1 MITLTEQMIRDFG
14 LTGAMAGEIAT
25 PEDMAIMG
33 MGKVSPITSTTPDIR
48 PKIRPDL
55 STSSTVPNVPEPV
68 TPKAAPAP
76 AAFTDPYSNLSDLQ
90 RRMLRFAAIKDAG
103 MALQGKEGNAVASV
117 MGDITARADMA
128 RKAAAATAAT
138 EAQRQQQAAF
148 LGMLGMGGSSTGAG
162 DLDAKRQAI
171 IMGMVTGTIE
181 PQIGDAMLKEID
193 RQSEVAKEK
202 EGEIKVKEAKI
213 SQTKDV
219 LATAKD
225 ALLAAT
231 GLGEEEFDALAM
243 EEGATVDAKGFYGN
257 RLFLPETLETND
269 FKNFKAN
276 ASKLTSIMTLQNL
289 SDVIAAGARL
299 GILSDSDIRLLGN
312 MTGVIDPDTMPQ
324 QTADNIFGLYQ
335 KLTKTL
341 QVLES
346 GNSSTYLDEKLKQY
360 DILK

>member
-1 MITLTEQMIRDFG
+1 MIVLTEQMIRDFG

-25 PEDMAIMG
+25 PEDIAIMN
-33 MGKVSPITSTTPDIR
+33 MNAAPQPTNPTSASLR
-48 PKIRPDL
+48 PKIRPEAA
-55 STSSTVPNVPEPV
+55 TGGQTVPTPPPV
-68 TPKAAPAP
+68 TGTAPTAP
-76 AAFTDPYSNLSDLQ
+76 TPPDPSSMYNDDM
-90 RRMLRFAAIKDAG
+90 RRILRFAAIKDAG
-103 MALQGKEGNAVASV
+103 MALQGKEGNAVATI
-117 MGDITARADMA
+117 MGDFTKRADMA

-138 EAQRQQQAAF
+138 EAARKQQAAF

-193 RQSEVAKEK
+193 RQGEVAKEK
-202 EGEIKVKEAKI
+202 EGKIKVKEGKI

-219 LATAKD
+219 LATAKK

-243 EEGATVDAKGFYGN
+243 QEGATVDAKGFYGN
-257 RLFLPETLETND
+257 RLFLPETLETNA

-346 GNSSTYLDEKLKQY
+346 GNANTFLDEKLKQY
-360 DILK
+360 GL

>member
-25 PEDMAIMG
+25 PEDIAIMNAAQPTDP
-33 MGKVSPITSTTPDIR
+33 MSASLRPRIR
-48 PKIRPDL
+48 PEAA
-55 STSSTVPNVPEPV
+55 SGGQAVPTPPPV
-68 TPKAAPAP
+68 TGTKATAPTS
-76 AAFTDPYSNLSDLQ
+76 AASDPSSIYNEDM
-90 RRMLRFAAIKDAG
+90 RRILRFAAIKDAG
-103 MALQGKEGNAVASV
+103 MALQGKEGNAVATL
-117 MGDITARADMA
+117 MGDFTKRADMA

-138 EAQRQQQAAF
+138 DASRKQQAAF
-148 LGMLGMGGSSTGAG
+148 LSMLGMGGSSTGAG
-162 DLDAKRQAI
+162 DLDAKRNAI

-193 RQSEVAKEK
+193 RQGEVAKEE
-202 EGEIKVKEAKI
+202 EGKIKVTEGKI
-213 SQTKDV
+213 SQTKDI
-219 LATAKD
+219 LSTAKKS
-225 ALLAAT
+225 LLAAT
-231 GLGEEEFDALAM
+231 GLSEEEFDALAM

-257 RLFLPETLETND
+257 RLFLPETLETNAFKD
-269 FKNFKAN
+269 FKSN

-346 GNSSTYLDEKLKQY
+346 GNANTFLDEKLKQY
-360 DILK
+360 GL